1 MEQTT
6 PGRRGGGRAARQAA
20 RTARA
25 VESVPFLTRK
35 LAPVEVLDEE
45 GLSLIEANADTLLER
60 VGIEVGNF
68 PEALD
73 IFREGGCDVTDTR
86 VRFPAGLARSLLSTA
101 PRTFTQHARN
111 PAHDV
116 VIGDP
121 HLVFA
126 PAYGSPFVRDLEG
139 GRRYATLQDF
149 ENFARLTHMTSSLH
163 HGGGTLC
170 EPVDLPVNKRHFD
183 MVLAHIRNHDKA
195 FMGSVTAPER
205 AQDTVDM
212 ADIAFGG
219 EVAAGKTVLLSLCN
233 ANSPMSWDYNML
245 GSAKVYAENNQA
257 CLITPF
263 ILSGA
268 MAPVTVAGTAT
279 QTLAEAMAGMAF
291 CQLVRPGAPVVF
303 GSFASS
309 ISMQS
314 GAPTFGTP
322 EPALMLFVM
331 AALARRLGIPFR
343 SGGNLTASKIPDYQ
357 ASYESAAT
365 FLPTLLA
372 GVNFVLHTAGWL
384 EGGLAMGYEKFVLD
398 ADQAS
403 MAESLLSGVD
413 LSDNG
418 QALDAL
424 LENPPGQ
431 HFLGNSHTLANFE
444 RAFWRSGTADNTSFE
459 QWQEAGSQDAEARAH
474 AVWRRMLAEYEPPSL
489 DEAVDAQLTEWV
501 ASRKASFA
509 DSDV

>member
-1 MEQTT
+1 MEQTSS
-6 PGRRGGGRAARQAA
+6 RRSGGRAARQAA
-20 RTARA
+20 RTARSL
-25 VESVPFLTRK
+25 ESVPYLTRQ
-35 LAPVEVLDEE
+35 LSPVEVLSHE
-45 GLSLIEANADTLLER
+45 GLETIEHHADVLLER
-60 VGIEVGNF
+60 VGVEIVNY
-68 PEALD
+68 PEALE
-73 IFREGGCDVTDTR
+73 IFKEAGCEVEGGR
-86 VRFPAGLARSLLSTA
+86 VRFPAGLARTLLKSA
-101 PRTFTQHARN
+101 PRAFVQHARN
-111 PAHDV
+111 PEHNV

-126 PAYGSPFVRDLEG
+126 PAYGSPFVRDVG
-139 GRRYATLQDF
+139 DGRRYATIADF
-149 ENFARLTHMTSSLH
+149 QNFARLTHMTRSLH

-183 MVLAHIRNHDKA
+183 MVFSHIKYHDKA

-212 ADIAFGG
+212 VKILFGEEAIASN
-219 EVAAGKTVLLSLCN
+219 TVLLSLCN

-263 ILSGA
+263 ILAGA

-279 QTLAEAMAGMAF
+279 QTLAEALAGMAF
-291 CQLVRPGAPVVF
+291 CQMVKPGAPVVF

-322 EPALMLFVM
+322 EPAMMLFVM
-331 AALARRLGIPFR
+331 AALARRLRVPFR
-343 SGGNLTASKIPDYQ
+343 SGGNLTSSKVPDYQ
-357 ASYESAAT
+357 AAYESAAT
-365 FLPTLLA
+365 FLPTILA

-384 EGGLAMGYEKFVLD
+384 EGGLTMGYEKFILD

-403 MAESLLSGVD
+403 MAETMVGGVD

-418 QALDAL
+418 LAFEAL
-424 LENPPGQ
+424 LDNPPGQ
-431 HFLGNSHTLANFE
+431 HFLGNAHTLANFE
-444 RAFWRSGTADNTSFE
+444 SAFWRSAVADNNSFE
-459 QWQEAGSQDAEARAH
+459 QWLEAGSQESVNRAH
-474 AVWRRMLAEYEPPSL
+474 QMWKRRLTEYEPPDL
-489 DEAVDAQLTEWV
+489 DEAKEAELLDWIGM
-501 ASRKASFA
+501 RKASFP

>member
-1 MEQTT
+1 MEQSS
-6 PGRRGGGRAARQAA
+6 GRRGGGRAARQAA

-25 VESVPFLTRK
+25 IEAVPYLTRR
-35 LAPVEVLDEE
+35 LAPVEVLSTE
-45 GLSLIEANADTLLER
+45 GLEIIEHHADQLLEQ
-60 VGIEVGNF
+60 VGVEVLHY

-73 IFREGGCDVTDTR
+73 IFREHGCDVSETR
-86 VRFPAGLARSLLSTA
+86 VRFPEGLARRLIKSA
-101 PRTFTQHARN
+101 PQTFTQYARN
-111 PAHDV
+111 PDHNV

-126 PAYGSPFVRDLEG
+126 PAYGSPFVRDLEQ
-139 GRRYATLQDF
+139 GRRYATIEDF
-149 ENFARLTHMTSSLH
+149 RNFAKLTHLTTSLH

-183 MVLAHIRNHDKA
+183 MVFTHLKYHDKP

-212 ADIAFGG
+212 VKIFFG
-219 EVAAGKTVLLSLCN
+219 EEFVANNTVLLSLCN

-263 ILSGA
+263 ILAGA

-279 QTLAEAMAGMAF
+279 QTLAEALAGMAF
-291 CQLVRPGAPVVF
+291 CQMVHPGAPVVF

-322 EPALMLFVM
+322 EPAMMLFVM
-331 AALARRLGIPFR
+331 AALARRLGVPFR

-357 ASYESAAT
+357 AAYESAAT
-365 FLPTLLA
+365 FLPTILA

-384 EGGLAMGYEKFVLD
+384 EGGLVMGYEKFILD
-398 ADQAS
+398 ADQAA
-403 MAESLLSGVD
+403 MAETMLGGVD

-418 QALDAL
+418 LAFSAL
-424 LENPPGQ
+424 LDNPPGQ
-431 HFLGNSHTLANFE
+431 HFLGNPHTLENFE
-444 RAFWRSGTADNTSFE
+444 SAFWRSRTADNNSFE
-459 QWQEAGSQDAEARAH
+459 QWQEAGSSEAAARAH
-474 AVWRRMLAEYEPPSL
+474 TIWTGMLNQYQPPELDPAKEAEL
-489 DEAVDAQLTEWV
+489 VEWIER
-501 ASRKASFA
+501 RKASFP